1 LERSPVDLS
10 LLVVDAV
17 SDARVSHPDHR
28 WRLELPDHAV
38 VVTGDAARLQQVM
51 ANLLANAGTH
61 TPTGTTVVTSVT
73 CNGGTVR
80 IQVRDDG
87 PGVPAELRR
96 HLFQRFVRG
105 DTSRSRAAG
114 STGLG
119 LAIVDAVATAH
130 NGSIEVENQ
139 PGNTVFTVTLPSA
152 EDRAGHSSV
161 VK

>member
-1 LERSPVDLS
+1 
-10 LLVVDAV
+10 
-17 SDARVSHPDHR
+17 
-28 WRLELPDHAV
+28 
-38 VVTGDAARLQQVM
+38 VTGDTARLHQVM

-73 CNGGTVR
+73 RNGDKVQ

-87 PGVPAELRR
+87 PGVPAELRP

-119 LAIVDAVATAH
+119 LAIVDAVAAAH
-130 NGSIEVENQ
+130 NGRVEVASQ
-139 PGNTVFTVTLPSA
+139 PGNTVFTVTIPSA
-152 EDRAGHSSV
+152 ESDAPHSSV